1 MQIQNKKFALA
12 NGQWSMVK
20 CSQRGFTALEILIV
34 IAILGILVAV
44 IFPPLINFRRSS
56 VLNVET
62 QEMVT
67 LINKARLSSMSSK
80 GDVQYGV
87 HFATTS
93 ITIFQGATYVFGATG
108 NEEHVFDP
116 TVSIGTA
123 GSIVVNGGG
132 TDVLFQRITGATDQ
146 NATTTLSVVAN
157 TSASSTVVVR
167 SSGVVTLY

>member
-1 MQIQNKKFALA
+1 MQSKKPAQV
-12 NGQWSMVK
+12 NGQWSHVK
-20 CSQRGFTALEILIV
+20 CSGRGFTLLEILIV
-34 IAILGILVAV
+34 LAILGILVAV
-44 IFPPLINFRRSS
+44 VFPPLINFRRSS

-67 LINKARLSSMSSK
+67 LINKARLSAISSK

-93 ITIFQGATYVFGATG
+93 VTIFSGTTYVPGATG
-108 NEEHVFDP
+108 NEEHIFDP

-132 TDVLFQRITGATDQ
+132 ADVVFQRITGATDQ

-157 TSASSTVVVR
+157 TTASSTIVIR
-167 SSGVVTLY
+167 SSGVATLY

>member
-116 TVSIGTA
+116 TV
-123 GSIVVNGGG
+123 NGGG